1 MKIRFF
7 LFSFFI
13 VVCAFDFYG
22 SNEQQKSEKTEK
34 NNNHEEKINNHEF
47 EIGEINYF
55 TYLKTTGEYKSSTL
69 NKSSTLII
77 NKINKFSY
85 SGTEKYKIPEIIN
98 KKDYELKTDKNYDF
112 KDSFLLGTTKKYKNS
127 NLEVNGID
135 KNSLGG
141 SLNEEN
147 LEMNNLQ
154 RDVLLNDEKT
164 LEFLRDPTHFKQIK
178 KYPFAMNLGD
188 KKNFMYSWD
197 QDFEGICKNLLP
209 EKDIN
214 KFKKFLKFYFCHKII
229 KKIGIGESGPFL
241 CENKETF
248 KDFLEKDIPLLG
260 KRVRL
265 ASRFKSEFDELSK
278 STEAKPHSDLTM
290 KGYID
295 RVIAIFHRGN
305 SVGAQEL
312 KENQYMFLYGKFVL
326 KNKGRLNKLFVRDLL
341 SGVREGFVAS
351 IIKYRTFLFRFIP
364 TFIYNM
370 FDLGRF
376 LKGFYTYSNDGRY
389 SLSFHNVPLI
399 LGKTSPLFFDLF
411 QFDFFFNFPL
421 GVVLSCLDFCAYSIL
436 RGNLSNGGKKKR
448 SLFQRFFLVWRP
460 FVSEGVDIPLVSEN
474 FKNWEFKKE
483 YYNAFSSVVL
493 KVLTNFVG
501 VNFNIKVKGNYFF
514 SINLMSFVDDFIL
527 REYCLDSFY
536 YFKDD
541 FTPSS
546 WSIFYV
552 LDKER

>member
-22 SNEQQKSEKTEK
+22 S
-34 NNNHEEKINNHEF
+34 EEPQNKINNNSNLETKKIDNF
-47 EIGEINYF
+47 SYF
-55 TYLKTTGEYKSSTL
+55 KTTGKY
-69 NKSSTLII
+69 
-77 NKINKFSY
+77 KFSNLVIHKIVDFPY
-85 SGTEKYKIPEIIN
+85 LKKYKIPEEIIN
-98 KKDYELKTDKNYDF
+98 KNYELGIDKNYDF
-112 KDSFLLGTTKKYKNS
+112 ELHESYLKKTEKYENS
-127 NLEVNGID
+127 KLEVKGID
-135 KNSLGG
+135 KIFLEGII
-141 SLNEEN
+141 NEEN

-178 KYPFAMNLGD
+178 KYPFAMNLVD
-188 KKNFMYSWD
+188 KKNFMSSWD

-209 EKDIN
+209 EEDIN
-214 KFKKFLKFYFCHKII
+214 KFKTFLKFYFCHKII
-229 KKIGIGESGPFL
+229 KQRGIGESGPFL
-241 CENKETF
+241 CDDEETF
-248 KDFLEKDIPLLG
+248 KDFLEKDISLLKEKVYLACRFKLDALLG
-260 KRVRL
+260 LEENKEDIEVCEDNMKEYTAGVIDIFKHDRL
-265 ASRFKSEFDELSK
+265 
-278 STEAKPHSDLTM
+278 TE
-290 KGYID
+290 
-295 RVIAIFHRGN
+295 RN
-305 SVGAQEL
+305 L
-312 KENQYMFLYGKFVL
+312 KELNDDRYINLYKVFVL
-326 KNKGRLNKLFVRDLL
+326 KNKNHLNKFYVRDLL

-351 IIKYRTFLFRFIP
+351 IIKHRTFLFRFIP

-389 SLSFHNVPLI
+389 SLSFHNLPLI

-436 RGNLSNGGKKKR
+436 RGNLSNGGKKSR
-448 SLFQRFFLVWRP
+448 SLFQKFFLVWRP
-460 FVSEGVDIPLVSEN
+460 FVSEKLKERESES
-474 FKNWEFKKE
+474 FKKWEFNKE
-483 YYNAFSSVVL
+483 YYNAFFSVVL

-527 REYCLDSFY
+527 REYFLDSFN
-536 YFKDD
+536 YFNKDLS
-541 FTPSS
+541 PSS